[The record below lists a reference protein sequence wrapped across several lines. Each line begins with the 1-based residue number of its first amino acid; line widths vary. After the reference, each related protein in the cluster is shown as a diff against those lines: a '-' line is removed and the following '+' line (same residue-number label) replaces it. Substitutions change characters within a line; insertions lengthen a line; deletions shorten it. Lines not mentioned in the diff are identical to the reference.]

1 MYFLFLILVFCT
13 FIFLFCLHYLIK
25 DDFVLLR
32 KDISAERVFN
42 LAILV
47 SLGTLF
53 FARFGYAVLNPS
65 ANFLNL
71 FVFFL
76 FPYFPGL
83 SLVSAV
89 VGGSMIFF
97 LISDF
102 KKMPTGHLF
111 DLFSISFLNA
121 FPIGL
126 FGYFLLSRVHLLS
139 LKPILVFLISVLMF
153 VFFIKFLLPKKHKNK
168 FQDGSLGLMFL
179 SLFSLILFTES
190 ITGIFKAVSVLK
202 IEELVVLGATFLISL
217 GLLIKQEDLLSKI
230 KRGK

>member
-13 FIFLFCLHYLIK
+13 LIFLFCLYYLVK

-32 KDISAERVFN
+32 KDVPVERVFN
-42 LAILV
+42 IAILV
-47 SLGTLF
+47 SLGALF

-65 ANFLNL
+65 VNFLNL

-111 DLFSISFLNA
+111 DLFSISFLSS

-126 FGYFLLSRVHLLS
+126 FGYFLLSRINLLT
-139 LKPILVFLISVLMF
+139 LKPIAIFLISVLMF
-153 VFFIKFLLPKKHKNK
+153 VFFIKILLPQKLKNK

-179 SLFSLILFTES
+179 TLFSLVVFIES
-190 ITGIFKAVSVLK
+190 VTGVFKVVNVLK
-202 IEELVVLGATFLISL
+202 TEELVVLAVTFLISL
-217 GLLIKQEDLLSKI
+217 ALLIKQENLLSRI
-230 KRGK
+230 KN

>member
-1 MYFLFLILVFCT
+1 M
-13 FIFLFCLHYLIK
+13 
-25 DDFVLLR
+25 R

-83 SLVSAV
+83 SLVSGV

-111 DLFSISFLNA
+111 DLFSISFLSA

-139 LKPILVFLISVLMF
+139 LKPILIFLIAVLMF
-153 VFFIKFLLPKKHKNK
+153 VFFIKVLLPKKHKNK
-168 FQDGSLGLMFL
+168 FQDGSVGFMFL
-179 SLFSLILFTES
+179 ALFSLILFVES
-190 ITGIFKAVSVLK
+190 ITGVFKVVNVLK
-202 IEELVVLGATFLISL
+202 IEELVVLVATFLISL
-217 GLLIKQEDLLSKI
+217 ILLIKQENLLSKI
-230 KRGK
+230 RRGK

>member
-13 FIFLFCLHYLIK
+13 FIFLFCLYYLIK

-83 SLVSAV
+83 SLVSGV

-111 DLFSISFLNA
+111 DLFSISFLSA

-139 LKPILVFLISVLMF
+139 LKPILIFLIAVLMF
-153 VFFIKFLLPKKHKNK
+153 VFFIKVLLPKKHKNK
-168 FQDGSLGLMFL
+168 FQDGSVGFMFL
-179 SLFSLILFTES
+179 ALFSLILFVES
-190 ITGIFKAVSVLK
+190 ITGVFKVVNVLK
-202 IEELVVLGATFLISL
+202 IEELVVLVATFLISL
-217 GLLIKQEDLLSKI
+217 ILLIKQENLLSKI
-230 KRGK
+230 RRGK

>member
-1 MYFLFLILVFCT
+1 MYFLFLILIFCT
-13 FIFLFCLHYLIK
+13 FIFLFCLYYLIK

-32 KDISAERVFN
+32 KDISVEKVFN
-42 LAILV
+42 LAILA

-65 ANFLNL
+65 ANFLNP

-111 DLFSISFLNA
+111 DLFSVSFLSA
-121 FPIGL
+121 LPIGL
-126 FGYFLLSRVHLLS
+126 FGYFLLSRIHLLA
-139 LKPILVFLISVLMF
+139 LKPIAIFLVAVLMF

-190 ITGIFKAVSVLK
+190 ITGIFKVVSVLK
-202 IEELVVLGATFLISL
+202 IEELVVLGVTFVISL
-217 GLLIKQEDLLSKI
+217 ALLIKQENLLSRI

>member
-1 MYFLFLILVFCT
+1 MYFLFLILIFCT
-13 FIFLFCLHYLIK
+13 FIFLFCLYYLIK

-42 LAILV
+42 LAILA

-65 ANFLNL
+65 ANFLNP

-83 SLVSAV
+83 SLVSGV
-89 VGGSMIFF
+89 LGGSMIFF

-111 DLFSISFLNA
+111 DLLSISFLSA

-126 FGYFLLSRVHLLS
+126 FGYFLLSRVNLLAI
-139 LKPILVFLISVLMF
+139 KPIAIFLVAVLMF
-153 VFFIKFLLPKKHKNK
+153 IFFIKVLLPKKHKNK

-179 SLFSLILFTES
+179 ALFSLMLFAES
-190 ITGIFKAVSVLK
+190 VTGVFKVVSVLK
-202 IEELVVLGATFLISL
+202 IEELVVLALTFIICVF
-217 GLLIKQEDLLSKI
+217 LLVKQENLLSRI